1 MGECLESEH
10 ATAHG
15 RGPQQQTAT
24 DATSMFHYH
33 GLTLTP
39 ALTSTPTAASII
51 SAVDELLTNESY
63 QGCVAIVSNMHLVD
77 ANA

>member
-1 MGECLESEH
+1 
-10 ATAHG
+10 
-15 RGPQQQTAT
+15 
-24 DATSMFHYH
+24 MFHYH